1 MLGEL
6 RINPFWALKL
16 VQTVTAQVN
25 YFIIN
30 YYNEIIYN
38 PRETKR
44 KFKGSSKIDPRII
57 ENFELPH
64 KCES

>member
-6 RINPFWALKL
+6 RVNPFWALKL

-30 YYNEIIYN
+30 YYNEILYITLG
-38 PRETKR
+38 RQK
-44 KFKGSSKIDPRII
+44 
-57 ENFELPH
+57 ENLKEVQKLTQ
-64 KCES
+64 E